1 MDHVLT
7 FKTHN
12 IAPFNN
18 RDNKIWLTGEHLA
31 KLLEYKDSKKVAN
44 LYNRHKDE
52 FTASMSVVAKV
63 RTSDKSTSY
72 DKLVSDVRLYSLRG
86 AYLIGMFSRTKVA
99 KDLRIWLLDLVEKES
114 NVEVGVLDIKT
125 LTELTGKK
133 IHDSIAMFDKASFK
147 HRGQKGSGL
156 LAQRKRDIK
165 KVKEATAIALKLT
178 QLHIPDLGDF
188 PDGESQA

>member
-1 MDHVLT
+1 MNI
-7 FKTHN
+7 KT
-12 IAPFNN
+12 A
-18 RDNKIWLTGEHLA
+18 
-31 KLLEYKDSKKVAN
+31 KKVAN

-125 LTELTGKK
+125 LTELTGQK

-178 QLHIPDLGDF
+178 QLNIPDLGDF
-188 PDGESQA
+188 PDRESQA